1 MKKKT
6 REIIILIQV
15 ILAVFGSL
23 YYGRYGDIV
32 KDFIN
37 GSMFHRW
44 NGYIPCEL
52 CRFARILMYPILPIS
67 IIWIYNKSKEYVN
80 YIIPLS
86 IIWILLELYQ
96 YYFQMVNNKG
106 TVKAVI
112 CWANTW
118 ANCAATDV
126 IYLWFIT
133 IPFLCLLAFVVI
145 LISCYFIK
153 KSDNTNNIH

>member
-1 MKKKT
+1 MSKKN
-6 REIIILIQV
+6 REIIILIQA
-15 ILAVFGSL
+15 ILAVLWSL

-32 KDFIN
+32 KDFLN
-37 GSMFHRW
+37 NNMFRRW

-67 IIWIYNKSKEYVN
+67 IIWIYNKSKEYIN

-86 IIWILLELYQ
+86 VMWILLEWYQ
-96 YYFQMVNNKG
+96 YYFQMTNSKE

-112 CWANTW
+112 CWTTSW

-133 IPFLCLLAFVVI
+133 IPFLCLLAFIII

-153 KSDNTNNIH
+153 KSDNNNNIY